1 MSVINRR
8 RAPVLEPADF
18 GIVAH
23 SVNWETTMSELDLE
37 KVARALVI
45 VAHPDDAEFGCAGTV
60 ATWTARGITV
70 DYVLCT
76 DGAQGSADTSVP
88 ALDLKSIREREQ
100 RAAARVLGVSSV
112 TFLGHP
118 DGALVADLN
127 LRMELSREIRR
138 SRPDVVICQN
148 AVRHYGNLG
157 GNHPD
162 HLAAG
167 QAAIEAI
174 YPAARN
180 PYAFPE
186 LLAEGLEPHS
196 VNEVLVTGTPDPD
209 YFVDVTA
216 TLDRKLEAL
225 RCHASQHRQD
235 PAERVTAR
243 LAEAGRAHGLQYAE
257 SFRRVSSW

>member
-1 MSVINRR
+1 
-8 RAPVLEPADF
+8 
-18 GIVAH
+18 
-23 SVNWETTMSELDLE
+23 MSELDLE
-37 KVARALVI
+37 KVERALVI
-45 VAHPDDAEFGCAGTV
+45 VAHPDDAEFGSAGTV
-60 ATWTARGITV
+60 AAWTARGIRV
-70 DYVLCT
+70 DYVICT
-76 DGAQGSADTSVP
+76 DGAQGSKDPTVP
-88 ALDLKSIREREQ
+88 ASELKGIREKEQ
-100 RAAARVLGVSSV
+100 REAAAVLGVSEV

-118 DGALVADLN
+118 DGSLVPDLT
-127 LRMELSREIRR
+127 LRRDLTREIRR

-174 YPAARN
+174 YPFARN

-186 LLAEGLEPHS
+186 LLQDGLEPHVVS
-196 VNEVLVTGTPDPD
+196 EVLVTGTPDPD
-209 YFVDVTA
+209 YFVDIST
-216 TLDRKLEAL
+216 TLDRKLTAL
-225 RCHASQHRQD
+225 RCHRSQHSQD

-243 LAEAGRAHGLQYAE
+243 LREQGQAHGLEYAE

>member
-1 MSVINRR
+1 MS
-8 RAPVLEPADF
+8 D
-18 GIVAH
+18 
-23 SVNWETTMSELDLE
+23 LDLE
-37 KVARALVI
+37 NFERALVI
-45 VAHPDDAEFGCAGTV
+45 VAHPDDAEFGSAGTV
-60 ATWTARGITV
+60 AGWTKRGIRV
-70 DYVLCT
+70 DYVICT
-76 DGAQGSADTSVP
+76 DGAQGSADPAVP
-88 ALDLKSIREREQ
+88 AAELKGIREREQ
-100 RAAARVLGVSSV
+100 RDAAAVLGVTEV

-118 DGALVADLN
+118 DGGLVADLA
-127 LRMELSREIRR
+127 LRRDLTREIRR

-174 YPAARN
+174 YPFARN

-186 LLAEGLEPHS
+186 LLEEGLEPH
-196 VNEVLVTGTPDPD
+196 VVREVLVTGTPDPD
-209 YFVDVTA
+209 HFVDVTA
-216 TLDRKLEAL
+216 TLDKKLEAL
-225 RCHASQHRQD
+225 RCHRSQHRQD

-243 LAEAGRAHGLQYAE
+243 LAEAGRAHGLEYAE